1 MYPNRR
7 EPTGILAMTRL
18 WFTLKFSGPKRSE
31 VMETAMDVMA
41 PVHAPMVA
49 VLMNILWMG
58 LAIGRKS

>member
-1 MYPNRR
+1 
-7 EPTGILAMTRL
+7 MTRL

-49 VLMNILWMG
+49 VLMMNILWMG